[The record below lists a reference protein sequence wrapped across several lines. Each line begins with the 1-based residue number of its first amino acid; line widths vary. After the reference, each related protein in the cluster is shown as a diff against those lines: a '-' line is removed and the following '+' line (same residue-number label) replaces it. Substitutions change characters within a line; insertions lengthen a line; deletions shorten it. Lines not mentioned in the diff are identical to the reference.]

1 MKKFAVVVHPRDI
14 SDVARPLPW
23 ARYFPA
29 PLLSNI
35 IKRVPKRFNIYHWT
49 SFDVYGKAEGYIIV
63 VFLTGE
69 QMVSLPRKYVQERIL
84 EAVLYAQDKLGVDVV
99 GLGAYTA
106 PLTDGGRWL
115 ARQKKVKVSI
125 THGDSFSV
133 ALAYHGVLALASNL
147 NINLREKEVAIL
159 GAYGLIG
166 KPLSRLIS
174 QDVGSLMLIGRRESK
189 LKKLREELG
198 DERVKT
204 STELSDM
211 VHSDIVIAATSYPG
225 SLIRSGHLKKG
236 AIVYDIAQP
245 INLSPAVCL
254 ERPDILRIDGC
265 YTKIPNIDL
274 KIEMGPPSGTTFSC
288 LAETIMQT
296 LEDEDGHH
304 VGEIDI
310 VHVEK
315 TIVWK
320 KKYGFEHAEFTNF
333 GNPVPIRK

>member
-1 MKKFAVVVHPRDI
+1 
-14 SDVARPLPW
+14 
-23 ARYFPA
+23 
-29 PLLSNI
+29 
-35 IKRVPKRFNIYHWT
+35 
-49 SFDVYGKAEGYIIV
+49 
-63 VFLTGE
+63 
-69 QMVSLPRKYVQERIL
+69 
-84 EAVLYAQDKLGVDVV
+84 
-99 GLGAYTA
+99 
-106 PLTDGGRWL
+106 
-115 ARQKKVKVSI
+115 
-125 THGDSFSV
+125 
-133 ALAYHGVLALASNL
+133 
-147 NINLREKEVAIL
+147 
-159 GAYGLIG
+159 
-166 KPLSRLIS
+166 
-174 QDVGSLMLIGRRESK
+174 
-189 LKKLREELG
+189 
-198 DERVKT
+198 
-204 STELSDM
+204 M